1 LSPRSWTD
9 RLDALG
15 KPADRGPGGTRKMHY
30 CPHCHKPTA
39 LTSGPC
45 PHCAKELSFE
55 PSAGVSVTEHGE
67 ISMDEGGAAL
77 ELDLEPAGDGGKPS
91 GGTGEAPGKTP
102 PRPAGMSA
110 DRKPRIQLE
119 EESELLEL
127 SGYGH
132 PPEGWLGAVGYLFH
146 VMKQRKVVDARIRQ
160 IEEDQRAKKKDL
172 DEDLLII
179 GRRKMSETGAEASY
193 ALEIGAIAIAT
204 DKVEETRQ
212 EKSTEAQEMEDK
224 EAFLDDEML
233 KIENEI
239 GRMRVEEEA
248 LAKEAQVRSGEYRK
262 AKLKMQRFDIEIRN
276 LRQLLANE
284 TKAQLSA
291 SSAKVESFKSQI
303 QDIENHRQA
312 FQPEL
317 SALKEAAEVV
327 DRKLALVRSSQSELM
342 GKMTLS
348 KQRKSIVVSS
358 LQQRGQEMEHKFN
371 DMQEEYNDA
380 VRKLARAAFE
390 QKDLPGEFS
399 SMHDKL
405 DSKIKLMDKAQSML
419 EKHVAARDAYSRVA
433 FQRAYIVLGA
443 GAGLF
448 LLLLVLLAVLL

>member
-1 LSPRSWTD
+1 
-9 RLDALG
+9 
-15 KPADRGPGGTRKMHY
+15 MHY

-45 PHCAKELSFE
+45 PHCAKDLASAPAAG
-55 PSAGVSVTEHGE
+55 PSISEHGE
-67 ISMDEGGAAL
+67 INLDEGGAAL
-77 ELDLEPAGDGGKPS
+77 ELDLGPSGSEAGQEEGAGEEPGEGPPRKAGD
-91 GGTGEAPGKTP
+91 
-102 PRPAGMSA
+102 
-110 DRKPRIQLE
+110 RKLRVQLE
-119 EESELLEL
+119 EENELLEL
-127 SGYGH
+127 SGYGR
-132 PPEGWLGAVGYLFH
+132 PPDGWLGAVGYLFH

-160 IEEDQRAKKKDL
+160 IEEDRKAKMKDL
-172 DEDLLII
+172 DEDLLVI
-179 GRRKMSETGAEASY
+179 GRRKMSETGAEESY
-193 ALEIGAIAIAT
+193 ALEMGAIAIAT

-212 EKSTEAQEMEDK
+212 EKSTEAREMEDK

-239 GRMRVEEEA
+239 GRMRVEEET
-248 LAKEAQVRSGEYRK
+248 LAREAQVRSGEYKK
-262 AKLKMQRFDIEIRN
+262 ARLKMQRFDIEIRN

-284 TKAQLSA
+284 TKAQTTA
-291 SSAKVESFKSQI
+291 SPAKVESFKSQI
-303 QDIENHRQA
+303 KDIENQKQA

-317 SALKEAAEVV
+317 ETLKGAAEEV
-327 DRKLALVRSSQSELM
+327 DRKLALVRSNQSELM

-358 LQQRGQEMEHKFN
+358 LQQRGREMEDKFK
-371 DMQEEYNDA
+371 DMQQEYNEA

-390 QKDLPGEFS
+390 QKDLPAEFS
-399 SMHDKL
+399 SMQDKL

-419 EKHVAARDAYSRVA
+419 EKHRAARDAYSRAA

-448 LLLLVLLAVLL
+448 LLLLLLLAILI